1 MSTTATAQTKEA
13 RPGPPEV
20 DAPSVLRDVHRRLL
34 PRYGLPTLGN
44 KPDPLDELVFIFLSA
59 RTGYRQ
65 FERLYDDLRDVFPSW
80 EDLAEADVSDIEDAI
95 REAGLAR
102 KRARWIKEL
111 LEEIRRRVGVLSL
124 DCLQDM
130 DDEEAEAFLCS
141 LPGVGQKTA
150 RCVLMY
156 SLNRDLFPVDTHAR
170 RILERL
176 GLLDPTLHPLKSH
189 DAGQDLVPKG
199 YRRDLH
205 ILFVVHGREV
215 CLANL
220 PRCGS
225 CAVLDLCPTG
235 RAATD
240 GV

>member
-1 MSTTATAQTKEA
+1 MPTAQTIETHPLPREA
-13 RPGPPEV
+13 DTRSHLIE
-20 DAPSVLRDVHRRLL
+20 AHRRLL

-44 KPDPLDELVFIFLSA
+44 KPDPLDELVFICLAA

-65 FERLYDDLRDVFPSW
+65 FERLYDELRATFPSW
-80 EDLAEADVSDIEDAI
+80 DDLADADVADIEDAI

-102 KRARWIKEL
+102 KRALWIKGL
-111 LEEIRRRVGVLSL
+111 LDEIRRRVGRLSL
-124 DCLQDM
+124 DCLAEM
-130 DDEEAEAFLCS
+130 DDEEAEEFLCS

-156 SLNRDLFPVDTHAR
+156 SLHRDLFPVDTHAR

-189 DAGQDLVPKG
+189 DVGQGLVPVG
-199 YRRDLH
+199 FRRDLH

-215 CLANL
+215 CLATA
-220 PRCGS
+220 PRCET
-225 CAVLDLCPTG
+225 CVLLDLCPTG
-235 RAATD
+235 RANANGT
-240 GV
+240 

>member
-1 MSTTATAQTKEA
+1 MIEA
-13 RPGPPEV
+13 HG
-20 DAPSVLRDVHRRLL
+20 RLL
-34 PRYGLPTLGN
+34 PLHGLPALGN
-44 KPDPLDELVFIFLSA
+44 KSDPLDELVYIVLSA

-65 FERLYDDLRDVFPSW
+65 FERLYDDLRHAFPTW
-80 EDLAEADVSDIEDAI
+80 DEVADAAVEDIEEAI

-102 KRARWIKEL
+102 KRAVWLRGLL
-111 LEEIRRRVGVLSL
+111 LEIRSRVGELSL
-124 DCLQDM
+124 DCLLGM
-130 DDEEAEAFLCS
+130 DDEEAEAFLAS

-156 SLNRDLFPVDTHAR
+156 SLYRDLFPVDTHAR

-176 GLLDPTLHPLKSH
+176 GLLDPSLHALKTH

-215 CLANL
+215 CLARK
-220 PRCGS
+220 PRCDTCVLLDICTTGTY
-225 CAVLDLCPTG
+225 AVTAEAG
-235 RAATD
+235 KAQ
-240 GV
+240 